1 MMDATRVGRSAL
13 QLALSVGS
21 RVADFEDKGMAVP
34 VHIRLMQRAADLL
47 VLNNIKVLLGLDR
60 VRIGLTGAAPI
71 SPDLISWF
79 RALGVPLYEAFGQT
93 ENVAF
98 ACGNHRGQ
106 VRLGTVGKPPSGV
119 ELKTAEDGEL

>member
-1 MMDATRVGRSAL
+1 M
-13 QLALSVGS
+13 ALSVGS
-21 RVADFEDKGMAVP
+21 RTADFEDKGLTVP
-34 VHIRLMQRAADLL
+34 AYLRVMNRAANFL

-71 SPDLISWF
+71 SPDLIGWF

-98 ACGNHRGQ
+98 ACGNYRGQ
-106 VRLGTVGKPPSGV
+106 VRQGTVGKPPPGV
-119 ELKTAEDGEL
+119 ELRLSLIRI